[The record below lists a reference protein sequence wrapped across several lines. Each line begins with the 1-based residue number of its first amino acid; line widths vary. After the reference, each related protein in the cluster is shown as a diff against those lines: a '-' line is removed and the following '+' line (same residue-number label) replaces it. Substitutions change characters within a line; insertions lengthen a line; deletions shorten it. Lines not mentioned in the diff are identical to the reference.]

1 MLGSRDIPTVPTVL
15 GVAHRFESV
24 GSVGRLPRL
33 WETSLGRATRWIQ
46 KEGIRRDFLCSPSW
60 LSHVTF
66 LKLEVQDTQA
76 VTILYFSIQAIHS
89 IYLTCLQPHT
99 KRDSDRTY
107 SIGLALS
114 LLLTN
119 LALPNYSPLSRAC
132 TRLANQEKIW
142 KDLR

>member
-1 MLGSRDIPTVPTVL
+1 MSHSSHSSWHLPTDL
-15 GVAHRFESV
+15 QSV

-46 KEGIRRDFLCSPSW
+46 KEGIRQNFLYSPSW

-66 LKLEVQDTQA
+66 LKLEVQETQA
-76 VTILYFSIQAIHS
+76 VTILHFSIQAIHP

-119 LALPNYSPLSRAC
+119 PALHSYSPPSKGC
-132 TRLANQEKIW
+132 TRLANW
-142 KDLR
+142 KERNRKYLR